1 MLTISKSPNIMREKS
16 RDAGFTLIELLVVI
30 AIIAILAAML
40 LPALAKAKLAAKK
53 APCINNERQMVAAW
67 AMYATDNNDWL
78 VQNGWNNQDPPNP
91 NVHLWVQGCMAY
103 DEDKT
108 NVAYVV
114 DPKWAQFAPY
124 IRSVKTYL
132 CPTDRSNVS
141 LYGQSLPRVRSYAL
155 NTYLGTRS
163 EAEYWDDRL
172 DRSFAMFR
180 KYSGITTKMPSG
192 MFSFIDVNPD
202 SVCWPYF
209 GVYMTRDA
217 FFNFPNSSH
226 NRGGVVS
233 FVDGHADYHRWKDQR
248 TVTAYSPNY
257 HNHNDASPNNVDVA
271 WLRERATVRS
281 Q

>member
-1 MLTISKSPNIMREKS
+1 MRQKSKV
-16 RDAGFTLIELLVVI
+16 GFTLIELLVVI

-40 LPALAKAKLAAKK
+40 LPALAKAKTAAKK
-53 APCINNERQMVAAW
+53 APCLNNERQLVATW

-78 VQNGWNNQDPPNP
+78 AQNGWNNSDPPNP

-108 NVAYVV
+108 NVAYVI
-114 DPKWAQFAPY
+114 DPKWALFAAY
-124 IRSVKTYL
+124 IKSVKTYL
-132 CPTDRSNVS
+132 CPTDRS
-141 LYGQSLPRVRSYAL
+141 LTHIYGSDLPRVRSYAL
-155 NTYLGTRS
+155 NTYLGQMPD
-163 EAEYWDDRL
+163 YWDDRL
-172 DRSFAMFR
+172 DVNYAVFR
-180 KYSGITTKMPSG
+180 KYSGVTTKLPAG

-233 FVDGHADYHRWKDQR
+233 FADGHADYRRWVDQR
-248 TVTAYSPNY
+248 TITAYSPNY
-257 HNHNDASPNNVDVA
+257 HNHNDASPNNQDIA
-271 WLRERATVRS
+271 WLRARTTVRNE
-281 Q
+281 